1 MLNNNRGIALLI
13 TLSAIVVLIAVGFEL
28 NRQIQSSASK
38 TAVSRDMMTL
48 QQMISSGVSI
58 GRSILAEDKNETEA
72 DSVQEDWAD
81 PEVVGQ
87 YINAAGLDNDSLHVN
102 ITDELSRIQVNAL
115 VNFPEGKEFNRD
127 QRQLWANFFDL
138 LLQQYDSRGSQLDFS
153 ENMEPDMIINPVK
166 DWLDSDDD
174 DSVTG
179 LTGAEQ
185 PYYMDLDPP
194 YSCRNGPFR
203 HVSELLRVKNI
214 NAKMFSSVNGSAG
227 IRDFL
232 TVHGMEPSG
241 NDGHEFSYPGRININ
256 TAPVPVLAALL
267 PEGQAFLAEEIAA
280 YREETSGDGYVN
292 DLRDKSWYKKVPGM
306 QDVDIP
312 GELITTQSDLFRI
325 RCEAEHN
332 GTSLA
337 ANVVV
342 RRQKDEESGKWQCR
356 VVKWQY
362 E

>member
-1 MLNNNRGIALLI
+1 MLSNNRGIALLI

-38 TAVSRDMMTL
+38 TSVSRDMMTL
-48 QQMISSGVSI
+48 QQMVSSGVGI
-58 GRSILAEDKNETEA
+58 GRSILSEDKNETET

-81 PEVVGQ
+81 PEVVEQ
-87 YINAAGLDNDSLHVN
+87 YISAAGFDKDSLYVN

-115 VNFPEGKEFNRD
+115 VRFPDGKEFNQN
-127 QRQLWANFFDL
+127 QRQLWTGFFDL

-166 DWLDSDDD
+166 DWLDSGDDD
-174 DSVTG
+174 AVTG

-185 PYYMDLDPP
+185 LYYMDLDPP

-214 NAKMFSSVNGSAG
+214 NTEMFSGINGDAG
-227 IRDFL
+227 ISDFI

-241 NDGHEFSYPGRININ
+241 DDRHEFSYPGKININ

-267 PEGQAFLAEEIAA
+267 PDGQEFLAEEMAA
-280 YREETSGDGYVN
+280 YREETADGEYVN
-292 DLRDKSWYKKVPGM
+292 ELRDTSWYKKVPGM
-306 QDVDIP
+306 QDVDISS
-312 GELITTQSDLFRI
+312 ELITTQSDLFRI
-325 RCEAEHN
+325 RCEAEQN

-342 RRQKDEESGKWQCR
+342 RRQKDEESGKWQSR